1 MYIYLFYIV
10 KANDCESFDPLNPDH
25 MAEIGDDA
33 TTLAH
38 LLQVRKYQIL
48 VLHHLLIQVTLSF
61 TFPEQCLNFIQNYV
75 YQDYGG
81 NNIEICTHKDGD
93 RAVFTSLWALG
104 AWAVKST
111 ALITGAIYF
120 PDLMNSW
127 LG

>member
-1 MYIYLFYIV
+1 MYIYLFHIV
-10 KANDCESFDPLNPDH
+10 KVNECETFDPLNPDH

-48 VLHHLLIQVTLSF
+48 VLHLLIQVALSF
-61 TFPEQCLNFIQNYV
+61 SFPEQWLNFIQNYV

-93 RAVFTSLWALG
+93 RAWFTTLVALG
-104 AWAVKST
+104 AWGATTAASEAIGWAVS
-111 ALITGAIYF
+111 
-120 PDLMNSW
+120 NW

>member
-1 MYIYLFYIV
+1 MLMYIHQFHIV
-10 KANDCESFDPLNPDH
+10 KEDDCESFDPLNPDH

-61 TFPEQCLNFIQNYV
+61 TFPEKCLNFIQNYI

-93 RAVFTSLWALG
+93 RAWFTTLVALG
-104 AWAVKST
+104 AWGATTAASEAIGWAVS
-111 ALITGAIYF
+111 
-120 PDLMNSW
+120 NW

>member
-1 MYIYLFYIV
+1 M
-10 KANDCESFDPLNPDH
+10 NECETFDPLNPDH

-48 VLHHLLIQVTLSF
+48 VLHLLIQVTLSF
-61 TFPEQCLNFIQNYV
+61 SFPEQCLNFIQNYV

-93 RAVFTSLWALG
+93 RAWFTTLVALG
-104 AWAVKST
+104 AWGATTAASEAIGWAV
-111 ALITGAIYF
+111 
-120 PDLMNSW
+120 NNW